1 MDVDIV
7 IIGLNAAKTLRAC
20 LESVSRSNYREGC
33 LRVFYVDSGSVDD
46 SIAIAKAYATEATG
60 IAELRVLMLE
70 SEHPSPGAGRNQ
82 GWRAGTSP
90 LVQFL
95 DSDTELHPDWLV
107 KATELLKAE
116 PSVAAVRGNRRE
128 RHPEA
133 SFYNWVADLEWNAA
147 PGVCSDFGGDVLIL
161 REILERTGGYD
172 ETLVGGEDPELSQ
185 RVRKSSKNGRNQI
198 HQLDEP
204 MTNHDMA
211 MHHVLQYWK
220 RGYRTGYGF
229 GAVLDRHP
237 DSADGFWKTEF
248 RRILVRGGGGIGLML
263 SGLVLS
269 FVYPP
274 ALLLVLLGLI
284 LILYPRLFRIGAFA
298 SHKNLSQSDARRY
311 AWHCSWVVVPEF
323 FGILRY
329 RIGKWLD
336 RPLRNRRSQGSRRM
350 VVPSIMLPLS
360 ILLLFGNSAC
370 TTIRPGV
377 HDYSGSDARS
387 ERKSFNLESE
397 FQADNIKEVTS
408 FASEEELAS
417 FSRDVPPNYEIGPG
431 DVLSVTTRGRPEAS
445 ADNLIVSP
453 DGKVS
458 IPRIGILDVG
468 GTTIEWLTERVRTS
482 LVTFYEKP
490 EVSVMVTEYKN
501 NKVFVL
507 GRVASPGLV
516 QLEGGGT
523 LLEALASCGG
533 LPTVATEA
541 FLTRAMVFRGNDK
554 VIWVNL
560 RSLLNDGNTAMNPRL
575 RNNDLI
581 FIPESDDELVFV
593 MGAVANPGAVKLK
606 TELSI
611 MDAVMAVGGPTRG
624 ADKKHVYLV
633 RNTGTRGYVQ
643 PIDLGILIGKADF
656 RQDYLLKDGDI
667 IYVSENAI
675 EKANYVISQLSPSL
689 SYLDFA
695 QSVSSVAP

>member
-7 IIGLNAAKTLRAC
+7 IIGLNAGKTLRAC
-20 LESVSRSNYREGC
+20 LDSVAHSNYQEGV
-33 LRVFYVDSGSVDD
+33 LRVFYVDSGSSDE
-46 SIAIAKAYATEATG
+46 SIAIAKEFGSGAHG
-60 IAELRVLMLE
+60 IESLEVLSLE
-70 SEHPSPGAGRNQ
+70 TEHPSPGAGRNL
-82 GWRAGTSP
+82 GWRAGKAP

-95 DSDTELHPDWLV
+95 DSDTEMDADWLV
-107 KATELLKAE
+107 KAVGLLRE
-116 PSVAAVRGNRRE
+116 RQEVAAVRGNRRE

-133 SFYNWVADLEWNAA
+133 SFFNWVADLEWNAPA
-147 PGVCSDFGGDVLIL
+147 GVCSDFGGDVLMV
-161 REILERTGGYD
+161 REALIRTGGYD

-185 RVRKSSKNGRNQI
+185 RVRKSSEVGRNQI
-198 HQLDEP
+198 FQLDEP

-211 MHHVLQYWK
+211 MHRVRQYWK

-229 GAVLDRHP
+229 GAVLDRHS
-237 DSADGFWKTEF
+237 DTADGFWRTEF
-248 RRILVRGGGGIGLML
+248 RRILVRGGGGFGLL
-263 SGLVLS
+263 LAGLVLS
-269 FVYPP
+269 CVFPP
-274 ALLLVLLGLI
+274 ALLIALFGAA
-284 LILYPRLFRIGAFA
+284 LILYPRLLRVDSFA
-298 SHKNLSQSDARRY
+298 KHKGLSIKDARRY

-329 RIGKWLD
+329 HLGKWLG
-336 RPLRNRRSQGSRRM
+336 RPLRNQRPVGFHQSTHRSA
-350 VVPSIMLPLS
+350 VLALPL
-360 ILLLFGNSAC
+360 LLLVSLNAC
-370 TTIRPGV
+370 TTMRSGV
-377 HDYSGSDARS
+377 HDYSKPDARS
-387 ERKSFNLESE
+387 ERESFNLEGE
-397 FQADNIKEVTS
+397 FQAGDTKERTT
-408 FASEEELAS
+408 FASETELAS
-417 FSRDVPPNYEIGPG
+417 FSGDVPTNYEIGPG
-431 DVLSVTTRGRPEAS
+431 DVLSITTRGRPEAS
-445 ADNLIVSP
+445 AENLIVSP
-453 DGKVS
+453 DGKISV
-458 IPRIGILDVG
+458 PRIGILDVS
-468 GTTIEWLTERVRTS
+468 GTTIEWLTDRVRMS

-507 GRVASPGLV
+507 GRVANPGLV

-533 LPTVATEA
+533 LPTIATEA

-593 MGAVANPGAVKLK
+593 MGAVAHPGAVKLK
-606 TELSI
+606 TELSL
-611 MDAVMAVGGPTRG
+611 MDAIMAVGGPTRG

-633 RNTGTRGYVQ
+633 RSTGDRGYVQ
-643 PIDLGILIGKADF
+643 PIDMGILIGKADF

-675 EKANYVISQLSPSL
+675 EKTNYVISQLSPSL

-695 QSVSSVAP
+695 QSVSRVAP

>member
-20 LESVSRSNYREGC
+20 LESVSRSNYREGK
-33 LRVFYVDSGSVDD
+33 LHVFYVDSGSSDE
-46 SIAIAKAYATEATG
+46 SIAIATEFGNDATG
-60 IAELRVLMLE
+60 IEDLRVLSLE
-70 SEHPSPGAGRNQ
+70 TEHPSPGAGRNL
-82 GWRAGTSP
+82 GWRAGSAP
-90 LVQFL
+90 LVQFI
-95 DSDTELHPDWLV
+95 DSDTELDADWLV
-107 KATELLKAE
+107 KATGLLKRE
-116 PSVAAVRGNRRE
+116 PTVAAVRGNRSE

-133 SFYNWVADLEWNAA
+133 SFYNWVADLEWNAS
-147 PGVCSDFGGDVLIL
+147 PGVCSDFGGDVLII
-161 REILERTGGYD
+161 REALERTGGYD

-185 RVRKSSKNGRNQI
+185 RVRKSSQTGRNQI
-198 HQLDEP
+198 FQLDEP

-211 MHHVLQYWK
+211 MHHARQYWK

-237 DSADGFWKTEF
+237 DSTDGFWKTEF
-248 RRILVRGGGGIGLML
+248 RRILVRGGGGIGFILGGIIL
-263 SGLVLS
+263 A
-269 FVYPP
+269 FVYLP
-274 ALLLVLLGLI
+274 AIVFVLFGLA
-284 LILYPRLFRIGAFA
+284 LILYPRLFRVGAF
-298 SHKNLSQSDARRY
+298 SQYKNLSQAEARRY
-311 AWHCSWVVVPEF
+311 AWHCSLVVVPEF
-323 FGILRY
+323 FGIARY
-329 RIGKWLD
+329 RIGKWLG
-336 RPLRNRRSQGSRRM
+336 RPLRNRRPQGKNR
-350 VVPSIMLPLS
+350 VVASSSTLAMCC
-360 ILLLFGNSAC
+360 LLLLGNSAC

-377 HDYSGSDARS
+377 HDYSTPDARS

-397 FQADNIKEVTS
+397 FQADDTKEVTT
-408 FASEEELAS
+408 FASEAELAS
-417 FSRDVPPNYEIGPG
+417 FSRDVPTNYEIGPG
-431 DVLSVTTRGRPEAS
+431 DVLSITTRGRPEAS
-445 ADNLIVSP
+445 AENLIVSP

-482 LVTFYEKP
+482 LVAFYEKP

-611 MDAVMAVGGPTRG
+611 MDAIMAVGGPTRG

-633 RNTGTRGYVQ
+633 RNTGNRGYVQ

-695 QSVSSVAP
+695 QSLSTVSP